1 MRHKLGISRGLEE
14 EGEEGVR
21 IAAAQVC
28 VAAQGCAGRVR
39 GGGGCSGS

>member
-39 GGGGCSGS
+39 GGGWCSGS